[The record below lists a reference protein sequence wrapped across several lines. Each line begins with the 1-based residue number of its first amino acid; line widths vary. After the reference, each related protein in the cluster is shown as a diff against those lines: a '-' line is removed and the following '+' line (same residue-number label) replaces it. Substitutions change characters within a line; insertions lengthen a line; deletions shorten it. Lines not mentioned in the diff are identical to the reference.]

1 MDDRSDRR
9 SVVNR
14 AQSPDGRPSMAQVA
28 AHAKV
33 SHQTVSRVVNGATGV
48 KPATRERVEA
58 AIRELGYR
66 RNNAARTLVTS
77 RSGLIGVIAVGSFLY
92 GPTRTLA
99 GIEEAARSHDF
110 TTLLATIRSG
120 GDGELSEQ
128 FERAIDTC
136 PDRSVEAI
144 IVIAAQEDVV
154 RQVPMFAV
162 DVPLIVVGPP
172 QSHLPGLSTFSVDQR
187 QGAKDAIAHLGELG
201 HRRILVL
208 TGPGRWIDAQER
220 RTGALDECEA
230 RGIAA
235 EVVAGDWSPASG
247 YEAGRALADRADGVP
262 TAIFSANDAMALG
275 LLAAFN
281 EAGVTVPDDVSLIG
295 FDDIPE
301 AGYFSPALT
310 TVHQDFTTLGHRVLE
325 AAAALIGGQEP
336 DMSAVPPVLLVRSS
350 TAQPPEQARENK
362 R

>member
-1 MDDRSDRR
+1 MNPSSRIDE
-9 SVVNR
+9 
-14 AQSPDGRPSMAQVA
+14 RPSMAKVA
-28 AHAKV
+28 AHADV
-33 SHQTVSRVVNGATGV
+33 SHQTVSRVVNGSSGV

-77 RSGLIGVIAVGSFLY
+77 RSGLIGVIAVGSFLF
-92 GPTRTLA
+92 GPTRTLV
-99 GIEEAARSHDF
+99 GIEEAARSRDF
-110 TTLLATIRSG
+110 TTLLATIRSS

-136 PDRSVEAI
+136 LDRSVEAI

-154 RQVPMFAV
+154 RQVPMFDV

-187 QGAKDAIAHLGELG
+187 QGARDAVSHLGELG
-201 HRRILVL
+201 HSRIFVL
-208 TGPGRWIDAQER
+208 TGPGKWIDAQER
-220 RTGALDECEA
+220 RTGALDECAA

-235 EVVAGDWSPASG
+235 EVIAGDWSPASG
-247 YEAGRALADRADGVP
+247 YEAGRALIGSPGGMP

-281 EAGVTVPDDVSLIG
+281 EADVRVPGDVSLIG

-301 AGYFSPALT
+301 APYFSPSLT

-325 AAAALIGGQEP
+325 AAAATIRGDEP
-336 DMSAVPPVLLVRSS
+336 DLTPVPPVVSVRNS
-350 TAQPPEQARENK
+350 TAGPSTP
-362 R
+362 

>member
-1 MDDRSDRR
+1 
-9 SVVNR
+9 
-14 AQSPDGRPSMAQVA
+14 MAEVA

-33 SHQTVSRVVNGATGV
+33 SHQTVSRVVNGGVGV

-92 GPTRTLA
+92 GPTRTLV
-99 GIEEAARSHDF
+99 GIEEAARSRDF
-110 TTLLATIRSG
+110 TILLATIRSN
-120 GDGELSEQ
+120 GDAELSEQ

-136 PDRSVEAI
+136 LDRSVEAI

-154 RQVPMFAV
+154 RQVQIFNV

-172 QSHLPGLSTFSVDQR
+172 RSHLPGLLTFSVDQR
-187 QGAKDAIAHLGELG
+187 RGAREAVSHLGELG
-201 HRRILVL
+201 HSRILVL
-208 TGPGRWIDAQER
+208 TGPGKWIDAQER
-220 RTGALDECEA
+220 RTGALDECAA
-230 RGIAA
+230 RGLAA
-235 EVVAGDWSPASG
+235 EVIAGDWSPASG
-247 YEAGRALADRADGVP
+247 YQAGQALVARPGEMP

-275 LLAAFN
+275 VLAAFN
-281 EAGVTVPDDVSLIG
+281 HAQVKVPDEVSIIG

-301 AGYFSPALT
+301 AAYFSPALT

-325 AAAALIGGQEP
+325 AAVAAIRGEEP
-336 DMSAVPPVLLVRSS
+336 DMTPVAPVLALRDS
-350 TAQPPEQARENK
+350 TAEPAK
-362 R
+362 RS